1 MWTRCLMALVATAIL
16 AIPAAAGT
24 DVAAASAREQV
35 EYRIGPGDVLG
46 IDVWKE
52 PDASS
57 PSAPV
62 RPDGKLSLP
71 MIGEVDAANLTP
83 TDLER
88 LLTKRYR
95 EYIRDTH
102 VTVVVKEINSKK
114 VYLVGEVKKEGPVR
128 MLAPITVLQALAEA
142 GGVTDYAKRRKIYV
156 LRTVEGRQVRLA
168 FDYDAVL
175 RGDNTEQNVE
185 LVAGDTV
192 VVPR

>member
-1 MWTRCLMALVATAIL
+1 
-16 AIPAAAGT
+16 
-24 DVAAASAREQV
+24 
-35 EYRIGPGDVLG
+35 
-46 IDVWKE
+46 
-52 PDASS
+52 
-57 PSAPV
+57 
-62 RPDGKLSLP
+62 

>member
-1 MWTRCLMALVATAIL
+1 
-16 AIPAAAGT
+16 
-24 DVAAASAREQV
+24 
-35 EYRIGPGDVLG
+35 
-46 IDVWKE
+46 
-52 PDASS
+52 
-57 PSAPV
+57 
-62 RPDGKLSLP
+62 
-71 MIGEVDAANLTP
+71 
-83 TDLER
+83 
-88 LLTKRYR
+88 
-95 EYIRDTH
+95 
-102 VTVVVKEINSKK
+102 VVVKEINSKK